1 VSELSGVWC
10 EVRTWRRKEEDEG
23 HGMVMDL
30 LLPLPADLITLP
42 LGTVEACARASVTS
56 PS

>member
-1 VSELSGVWC
+1 VSGVWC
-10 EVRTWRRKEEDEG
+10 EVRTWRRKEEDEAG

-30 LLPLPADLITLP
+30 LLHLPADLITLP
-42 LGTVEACARASVTS
+42 LGTVQACARASVTS